1 MGGLQQAIMMSLVQ
15 NVVEKN
21 QYNTDNLRDLHRGSV
36 VFRDE
41 LADIVVQSTTQF
53 EEMRRQT
60 ISMDKAPSLPLK

>member
-53 EEMRRQT
+53 EELRR
-60 ISMDKAPSLPLK
+60 